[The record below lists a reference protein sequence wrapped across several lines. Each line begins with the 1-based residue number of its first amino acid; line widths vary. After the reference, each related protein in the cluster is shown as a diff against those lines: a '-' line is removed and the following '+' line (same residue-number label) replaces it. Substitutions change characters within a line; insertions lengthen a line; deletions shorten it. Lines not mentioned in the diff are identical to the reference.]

1 MADLERIT
9 PPVPTLPTPIGRNVS
24 NRRRKPE
31 SDPKSRPEPEPGSG
45 PQPNRPE
52 SDHIDEYV

>member
-1 MADLERIT
+1 MADFERIR

-31 SDPKSRPEPEPGSG
+31 TDPKRPEPEHGIEPS
-45 PQPNRPE
+45 PSKPE
-52 SDHIDEYV
+52 SDHIDEYA